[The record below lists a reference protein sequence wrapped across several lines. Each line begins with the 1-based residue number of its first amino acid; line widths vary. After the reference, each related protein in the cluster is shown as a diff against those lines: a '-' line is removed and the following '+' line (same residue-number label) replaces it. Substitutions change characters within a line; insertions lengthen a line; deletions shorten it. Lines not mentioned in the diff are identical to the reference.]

1 MKSSRKR
8 RLEIRQRIAKEHGF
22 DNFIAR
28 VEVVRRFSDEAPELI
43 EKLDQEFSK
52 LTGLNKTDYTFL
64 FFATALQVVRWILQE
79 SVGQDQPE
87 RKPHDDK
94 EIKAGEEDSKEKFKE
109 AHKNDEAVQGE
120 YKDWKSIISDGV
132 PYDLTAGSKDALGK
146 GLNGKDHRLRT
157 LGHDPYLGWVFG
169 TANIMT
175 DTCTT
180 TYEGSW
186 NIVKNSVSGRR
197 EFGTPTSISKIFSD
211 AYSSTQEDKIR
222 LAAAVCKQGMHIAS
236 DIETIQGLPIPIIS
250 ALWPSLAAR
259 LNAGGYDYLDLKY
272 DISQL
277 GIVAKQAA
285 YATLINF
292 IIAVVHDFFY
302 KEEEYPN
309 HDLYEVKTRKI
320 LLYSNLIASAS
331 NVIYVAIASAM
342 GDPKAWKKID
352 FGGLAVTI
360 YRLFSDLDFIYRV
373 KEEFIK
379 ENFTQK
385 LTESINISLEEL
397 EAISPEDFIQIN
409 NKIKGKKY
417 EQL

>member
-1 MKSSRKR
+1 
-8 RLEIRQRIAKEHGF
+8 
-22 DNFIAR
+22 
-28 VEVVRRFSDEAPELI
+28 
-43 EKLDQEFSK
+43 
-52 LTGLNKTDYTFL
+52 
-64 FFATALQVVRWILQE
+64 
-79 SVGQDQPE
+79 
-87 RKPHDDK
+87 
-94 EIKAGEEDSKEKFKE
+94 
-109 AHKNDEAVQGE
+109 
-120 YKDWKSIISDGV
+120 
-132 PYDLTAGSKDALGK
+132 
-146 GLNGKDHRLRT
+146 
-157 LGHDPYLGWVFG
+157 
-169 TANIMT
+169 
-175 DTCTT
+175 
-180 TYEGSW
+180 
-186 NIVKNSVSGRR
+186 
-197 EFGTPTSISKIFSD
+197 
-211 AYSSTQEDKIR
+211 
-222 LAAAVCKQGMHIAS
+222 MHIAS
-236 DIETIQGLPIPIIS
+236 DIETIQGLPIPFIS

-292 IIAVVHDFFY
+292 IIAVIHDFFY

-379 ENFTQK
+379 ENFIKK
-385 LTESINISLEEL
+385 LS
-397 EAISPEDFIQIN
+397 EATGLPSERIENISPEDFIQIN
-409 NKIKGKKY
+409 TMIRRENY
-417 EQL
+417 EQH